1 MTNYNEK
8 LDEILDKFFEV
19 PYPDY
24 NMGILPDEDGYNA
37 VQERRNYEESY
48 ARDEAKQ
55 AITSLIKELV
65 AEAKPLYYA
74 SPDKSEHQDGFNT
87 CIHLYEQNL
96 LKALSKE
103 TSQETQDD

>member
-1 MTNYNEK
+1 MTNYNER
-8 LDEILDKFFEV
+8 LDKILDKFFEM

-24 NMGILPDEDGYNA
+24 NMGILPDEDGYDS

-65 AEAKPLYYA
+65 AEAKPAYC
-74 SPDKSEHQDGFNT
+74 DGSEKCSCSTQMEKYINSGKETAIIQFEH
-87 CIHLYEQNL
+87 NL
-96 LKALSKE
+96 LKALE
-103 TSQETQDD
+103 EV